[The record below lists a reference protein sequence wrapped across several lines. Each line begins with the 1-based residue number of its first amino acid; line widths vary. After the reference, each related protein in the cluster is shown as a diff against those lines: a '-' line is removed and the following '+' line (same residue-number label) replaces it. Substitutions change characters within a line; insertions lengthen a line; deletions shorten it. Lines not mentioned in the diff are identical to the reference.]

1 MAIDDDMDDM
11 NDDMKERLAEPAIAK
26 RAKQDSIQ
34 RTINAHMGPA
44 ASTVDRNFVNR
55 LVLHR
60 RQKKQSNP
68 IVLMDT
74 SNDNPPPPPPGAGAI
89 SAKTIPVRKPMYE
102 KKPVPI
108 KSKKKDDLMDVEV
121 SNDTNSKP
129 PPPPPAAGA
138 VVVKIHKKHLKGATT
153 TRGRKKVNK
162 DTQPEQVQPPA
173 VKIKPTAKPS
183 KRSGDDIPK
192 PTKKQNIEIVSN
204 NIYLK
209 PNKPSAKPSKA
220 PPKVVQGTVVK
231 TNPIVQGKIVKV
243 KAPTPSRVAIARAA
257 TLITAYLQNHDKA
270 TKENKDDAKLVT
282 ELLRE
287 HHNGKMSKARKKE
300 VNDQI
305 RQIYRKY
312 YPKIR
317 T

>member
-1 MAIDDDMDDM
+1 M
-11 NDDMKERLAEPAIAK
+11 
-26 RAKQDSIQ
+26 
-34 RTINAHMGPA
+34 
-44 ASTVDRNFVNR
+44 
-55 LVLHR
+55 
-60 RQKKQSNP
+60 
-68 IVLMDT
+68 
-74 SNDNPPPPPPGAGAI
+74 
-89 SAKTIPVRKPMYE
+89 
-102 KKPVPI
+102 
-108 KSKKKDDLMDVEV
+108 
-121 SNDTNSKP
+121 
-129 PPPPPAAGA
+129 
-138 VVVKIHKKHLKGATT
+138 KGATT
-153 TRGRKKVNK
+153 TRGKKKVNK
-162 DTQPEQVQPPA
+162 DTQPEPVQPPA

-209 PNKPSAKPSKA
+209 PNKPSKPSAKPSQA

-231 TNPIVQGKIVKV
+231 TTPIVQGKIVKV
-243 KAPTPSRVAIARAA
+243 KAPTPSRVAINRAA